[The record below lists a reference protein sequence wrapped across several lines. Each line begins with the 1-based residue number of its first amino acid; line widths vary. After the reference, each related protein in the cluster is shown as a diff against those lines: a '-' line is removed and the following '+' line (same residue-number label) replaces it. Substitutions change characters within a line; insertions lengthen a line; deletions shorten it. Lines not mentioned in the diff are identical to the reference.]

1 MNVNGKILVFVNEG
15 SYFNEKGVAIPFNK
29 YSTTISKKD
38 RETEEY
44 SNAYM
49 EVKFT
54 DDIKDRYEL
63 YDLEEGDSIDVDIID
78 GFISFREWENKDG
91 VSIKSFQVIVTAV
104 RDIVVRENK
113 DVPYTE
119 KPKAPQ
125 KKAPQKTNTKKSL
138 KK

>member
-38 RETEEY
+38 KETGEY

-49 EVKFT
+49 EVKFSELIR
-54 DDIKDRYEL
+54 DDYEL
-63 YDLEEGDSIDVDIID
+63 NDLEEGDSIDVDISE

-91 VSIKSFQVIVTAV
+91 VSIKSFQVIVTGV
-104 RDIVVRENK
+104 RDIVRHEK
-113 DVPYTE
+113 KEVPYTE
-119 KPKAPQ
+119 KSKAPQ
-125 KKAPQKTNTKKSL
+125 KKTTTKKSL